1 MKADMDIRQA
11 LMAEHSKRQTMAIV
25 EFIGDD
31 ARRFAKLMKLFF
43 AGEYRLTQR
52 AAWPMNYC
60 AERRPEL
67 IRPYLPKLLDCL
79 ERDDMHDAVKRNV
92 VRLLQYVEIPRRLAG
107 KVYSYCVDLVDD
119 ACEPV
124 AVRAFA
130 LTVAARIAKSEPYLM
145 NELRLVVRK
154 HLPHTTAAFQKRA
167 REIL

>member
-1 MKADMDIRQA
+1 MDIRQA
-11 LMAEHSKRQTMAIV
+11 LTAEHSKRQTIAIV

-31 ARRFAKLMKLFF
+31 ARRFAELMKIFF

-60 AERRPEL
+60 AEQRPEL
-67 IRPYLPKLLDCL
+67 IRPYLSKSLDCL
-79 ERDDMHDAVKRNV
+79 ARDDMHDAVNRNV
-92 VRLLQYVEIPRRLAG
+92 LRLLQRVEIPQRLAG
-107 KVYSYCVDLVDD
+107 KVYSHCVDPIDD
-119 ACEPV
+119 AFEPA

-130 LTVAARIAKSEPYLM
+130 LTVAARIARSEPDLM

>member
-1 MKADMDIRQA
+1 
-11 LMAEHSKRQTMAIV
+11 MAIV

-31 ARRFAKLMKLFF
+31 PRRFAELMKLIF

-60 AERRPEL
+60 AQRRPEL

-79 ERDDMHDAVKRNV
+79 ERDDMHDAVKRNIL
-92 VRLLQYVEIPRRLAG
+92 RLLQHVEIPRQLAG
-107 KVYSYCVDLVDD
+107 KVYSHCVDLIDD
-119 ACEPV
+119 AFEPV

-130 LTVAARIAKSEPYLM
+130 LTVAARIAKSEPDLM
-145 NELRLVVRK
+145 SELRLIVRK

-167 REIL
+167 KGIL

>member
-1 MKADMDIRQA
+1 
-11 LMAEHSKRQTMAIV
+11 MAVHSKRQAMAIV

-31 ARRFAKLMKLFF
+31 AQRFAELMKLFY
-43 AGEYRLTQR
+43 AGEYRLTQC
-52 AAWPMNYC
+52 AAGIMCYC

-79 ERDDMHDAVKRNV
+79 KRDDMHDAVRRNIL
-92 VRLLQYVEIPRRLAG
+92 RLLQYVEIPRRLAG
-107 KVYSYCVDLVDD
+107 KIYAHCFDFIDD

-130 LTVAARIAKSEPYLM
+130 LTVAARIAKSEPDLM
-145 NELRLVVRK
+145 NELRLIVRK

>member
-1 MKADMDIRQA
+1 MDIRQA
-11 LMAEHSKRQTMAIV
+11 LMDEHSKRQTMAIV

-31 ARRFAKLMKLFF
+31 AQRFAELMKLFF

-67 IRPYLPKLLDCL
+67 IHPYLPKLLDCL
-79 ERDDMHDAVKRNV
+79 ERDEVHDAVKRNV
-92 VRLLQYVEIPRRLAG
+92 VRLLQYIEIPRRLMG
-107 KVYSYCVDLVDD
+107 KVYALCVDLVND
-119 ACEPV
+119 AYEPV
-124 AVRAFA
+124 AARAFA
-130 LTVAARIAKSEPYLM
+130 LTVAARIAKSEPDLM
-145 NELRLVVRK
+145 NELRLIVRK